1 MALFSMPAAVE
12 ALDDLL
18 DHERQMI
25 LAGKIDALLRMGP
38 EKERLM
44 ARLPRSVLDPDAL
57 VRLRKK
63 AERNQDLL
71 LAAARG
77 IKAASK
83 RIEAMKATSPI
94 TTSSAAAPM
103 RATAPAPISAVANPG
118 STSAPDA
125 ATAPLFRLKYD
136 TFGGQSFTVL

>member
-83 RIEAMKATSPI
+83 RIEAMKGQRAS
-94 TTSSAAAPM
+94 M
-103 RATAPAPISAVANPG
+103 RTYARDGASTDLGGGKPG
-118 STSAPDA
+118 FNKRA
-125 ATAPLFRLKYD
+125 
-136 TFGGQSFTVL
+136 